1 MNNAKPAIIGL
12 AVALAAVI
20 GYAVY
25 LHQGPVKNITTENQ
39 RLLSENDQLKA
50 ASEKLSSTH
59 KAKLDSGTQREEE
72 LLSKTA
78 AQEETIAK
86 ISEEKRLVELELE
99 KMVLQARREK
109 ERIEAELQSKVGGL
123 ENQLVQ
129 KQLDLK
135 VSHEEA
141 QQLKADL
148 EKIKADHQS
157 ELADKIKF
165 TEELQRKSSELEEVV
180 LRARKEN
187 EALEANLR
195 LTIKSLEDQ
204 LAERARELQSSRNE
218 TQELKAASDEAA
230 AAYKAELAEKVQ
242 LVEELKRKSGELE
255 EMLSRLKKE
264 TDVLAAD
271 LQSTVTGLEN
281 QLAQWDSELQTS
293 RKEVQKLRDT
303 IAALEAGNQALNQK
317 NETMNQQLL
326 ASENQVAGLQKKIEE
341 QQAQL
346 LQVGQTD
353 KARME
358 QMALLEAERDQ
369 LQQKNSELN
378 TQLAESQSR
387 IQTIAAETA
396 TKDQKI
402 MQQMASLEAE
412 RDQLQQKNSEL
423 NTQLAESQ
431 SRIQATAAETATKDQ
446 KIMQQMAS
454 LEAERDQL
462 QQKNNDLK
470 TQLAEAQTRIAT
482 ISDDSVSKDQKISEM
497 EVEHQQ
503 LMNRIAT
510 LDIGKAELA
519 RLKDALKNQLGMTQ
533 SQIESLSME
542 TTAKEELLRTK
553 EEQINSMKK
562 AYQELSKQFE
572 QQIAEKE
579 IKISNLENKLNIQL
593 MDKILFASGKAD
605 ITPDG
610 NRVLK
615 SLATELQKMN
625 GFEIS
630 VIGHTDN
637 KLLRPKLQKVFY
649 DNLGL
654 SVARASAVSRKLRQM
669 GVSPAN
675 LSATGYS
682 MYRPVASNDTREGRQ
697 QNRRV
702 EIMLEPLR

>member
-387 IQTIAAETA
+387 IQ
-396 TKDQKI
+396 
-402 MQQMASLEAE
+402 
-412 RDQLQQKNSEL
+412 
-423 NTQLAESQ
+423 
-431 SRIQATAAETATKDQ
+431 ATAAETATKDQ

>member
-1 MNNAKPAIIGL
+1 MNNAKPAVIGL

-25 LHQGPVKNITTENQ
+25 LHQGPVKKATIENQ
-39 RLLSENDQLKA
+39 TLLSEIDQLKT
-50 ASEKLSSTH
+50 ASKNLSTTH
-59 KAKLDSGTQREEE
+59 KAELDSTTQREKE
-72 LLSKTA
+72 LESKA
-78 AQEETIAK
+78 AALEETLAK
-86 ISEEKRLVELELE
+86 ISEEKKLVELELE
-99 KMVLQARREK
+99 KMVLQARQEK
-109 ERIEAELQSKVGGL
+109 ERIEADLKSKVGGL

-129 KQLDLK
+129 KQQELK

-165 TEELQRKSSELEEVV
+165 TEELQRKSNELEEVV
-180 LRARKEN
+180 LRAKKEN
-187 EALEANLR
+187 QTLEANLQM
-195 LTIKSLEDQ
+195 TIKSLEDQ
-204 LAERARELQSSRNE
+204 LAQRSRELQLSSEESR
-218 TQELKAASDEAA
+218 QQKAASEEAA

-242 LVEELKRKSGELE
+242 LVEALKRKSSELE

-281 QLAQWDSELQTS
+281 QLAQWDRELQTS
-293 RKEVQKLRDT
+293 RKEVQKLRNT
-303 IAALEAGNQALNQK
+303 IADLEARNQALTQK
-317 NETMNQQLL
+317 NENMNQQLL
-326 ASENQVAGLQKKIEE
+326 ASGNQLSGLQKNFEQ

-346 LQVGQTD
+346 SQAGQTD
-353 KARME
+353 KKRLD
-358 QMALLEAERDQ
+358 QMAVLENERDQ

-378 TQLAESQSR
+378 TQL
-387 IQTIAAETA
+387 
-396 TKDQKI
+396 TK
-402 MQQMASLEAE
+402 
-412 RDQLQQKNSEL
+412 
-423 NTQLAESQ
+423 SQ
-431 SRIQATAAETATKDQ
+431 SRIQAIT
-446 KIMQQMAS
+446 
-454 LEAERDQL
+454 
-462 QQKNNDLK
+462 
-470 TQLAEAQTRIAT
+470 
-482 ISDDSVSKDQKISEM
+482 VSSADKDQKISTM
-497 EVEHQQ
+497 EVELQE
-503 LMNRIAT
+503 LTRRVAG
-510 LDIGKAELA
+510 LDEEKAELA
-519 RLKDALKNQLGMTQ
+519 RLKDGLKNELGMTQ

-542 TTAKEELLRTK
+542 TTAKEELLKSK
-553 EEQINSMKK
+553 EEQLESMEK

-572 QQIAEKE
+572 QQITEKE

-593 MDKILFASGKAD
+593 LDKILFASGSAD
-605 ITPDG
+605 ITSEG

-625 GFEIS
+625 GFEIA
-630 VIGHTDN
+630 VAGHTDN
-637 KLLRPKLQKVFY
+637 KGLRPKLQKIFN

-654 SVARASAVSRKLRQM
+654 SVARATAVSRKLRKM

-682 MYRPVASNDTREGRQ
+682 SYRPLVSNDTVEGRQ

>member
-39 RLLSENDQLKA
+39 RLLSEIDQLKT

-59 KAKLDSGTQREEE
+59 KAKLDSGTEREKE
-72 LLSKTA
+72 LVSNA
-78 AQEETIAK
+78 AALEETIAK
-86 ISEEKRLVELELE
+86 ISEEKRLVELDLE

-109 ERIEAELQSKVGGL
+109 ERIEAELQSIVGGL
-123 ENQLVQ
+123 ENQLMQ
-129 KQLDLK
+129 NQQELK
-135 VSHEEA
+135 VSHQEA

-148 EKIKADHQS
+148 EKIKADHHS

-165 TEELQRKSSELEEVV
+165 TEELQRKSGELEEVV
-180 LRARKEN
+180 SRARKEN

-195 LTIKSLEDQ
+195 LTIKSLEGQ
-204 LAERARELQSSRNE
+204 LAERSRELESSRNE
-218 TQELKAASDEAA
+218 TRQLKAASDDAA

-242 LVEELKRKSGELE
+242 LVEDLQRKSRELE

-317 NETMNQQLL
+317 NETMNRQLL
-326 ASENQVAGLQKKIEE
+326 ASENQVVGLQKKIEE
-341 QQAQL
+341 HQAQI

-353 KARME
+353 KTRVE

-369 LQQKNSELN
+369 LQQKNSDLN
-378 TQLAESQSR
+378 TQLAAAQAR
-387 IQTIAAETA
+387 IGKISDDSAA
-396 TKDQKI
+396 KDQKI
-402 MQQMASLEAE
+402 
-412 RDQLQQKNSEL
+412 
-423 NTQLAESQ
+423 
-431 SRIQATAAETATKDQ
+431 TK
-446 KIMQQMAS
+446 
-454 LEAERDQL
+454 
-462 QQKNNDLK
+462 
-470 TQLAEAQTRIAT
+470 
-482 ISDDSVSKDQKISEM
+482 M

-503 LMNRIAT
+503 LINRVAA
-510 LDIGKAELA
+510 LDIGKVELA

-542 TTAKEELLRTK
+542 TTAKEEQLRTK
-553 EEQINSMKK
+553 EEQLKSMEK

-572 QQIAEKE
+572 QQITEKE
-579 IKISNLENKLNIQL
+579 IKISNLENKLKIQL

-610 NRVLK
+610 DRVLK

-630 VIGHTDN
+630 VAGHTDN
-637 KLLRPKLQKVFY
+637 KLLRPKLQKVFN